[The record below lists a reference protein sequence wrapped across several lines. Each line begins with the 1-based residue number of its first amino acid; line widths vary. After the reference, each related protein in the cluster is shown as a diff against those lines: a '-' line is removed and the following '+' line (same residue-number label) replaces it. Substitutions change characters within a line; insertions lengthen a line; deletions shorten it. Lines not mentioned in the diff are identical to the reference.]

1 MPKGTWRY
9 TPKPWTRE
17 EYMIEHAASAVRGL
31 FHYELL
37 DSKRN
42 NGVKLDHSGL
52 ESYISRMQTLIKTQM
67 QNMHKHYEKR
77 LREEIAR
84 IEAEANAVKSAS
96 PYADPKPHH
105 KS

>member
-1 MPKGTWRY
+1 MARRWFPTY
-9 TPKPWTRE
+9 KPWSNE
-17 EYMIEHAASAVRGL
+17 EWIIDRAVSAVRGL

-42 NGVKLDHSGL
+42 DGVKLTHSGL
-52 ESYISRMQTLIKTQM
+52 ESYINRMQTLMKTQM

-77 LREEIAR
+77 LQEEIAR
-84 IEAEANAVKSAS
+84 IEAEATAVKPVS

>member
-1 MPKGTWRY
+1 MARRNWL
-9 TPKPWTRE
+9 TPKPWSHEGYLIDR
-17 EYMIEHAASAVRGL
+17 AVSAVRSL

-42 NGVKLDHSGL
+42 DGVNLKHADL
-52 ESYISRMQTLIKTQM
+52 ESYVSRMQTLMKTQM
-67 QNMHKHYEKR
+67 QNMHNHYEKR
-77 LREEIAR
+77 LQEEIKR
-84 IEAEANAVKSAS
+84 IEAEATAVKPVS